1 MAGVPIARPFRPSYN
16 LRWMKTC
23 IWILSRSPGRKAWG
37 AAFLLGTGFL
47 FFAAAACGAETT
59 DIDGS
64 STVFPI
70 TEAMVEDWGLTI
82 GGSARL
88 VIGISGTGGGFKKF
102 CNGETDINDA
112 SRPIKAIEVERCAKA
127 GVEFIELPVAIDGL
141 TVVVNPENDF
151 VQCLT
156 VDDLHTM
163 WRPEAEGKI
172 DRWNQ
177 VRPEWP
183 DAKMRLYGPGVDSG
197 TFDYFTETINGE
209 AQASRGDFTSS
220 ERDNVLVQGIAGD
233 RTSLG
238 YFGYSFFV
246 ENRDILKM
254 VAIDGGGGCVFP
266 TGETI
271 NNGTY
276 APLSRPLFIYVS
288 KEAWEQQ
295 EVKDFVRYYVSY
307 DRAGLLRE
315 LGFVAFPQAVHD
327 LVLDRFERGLTGT
340 IFGGASPQTGTVKEI
355 LSANR

>member
-1 MAGVPIARPFRPSYN
+1 M
-16 LRWMKTC
+16 
-23 IWILSRSPGRKAWG
+23 
-37 AAFLLGTGFL
+37 
-47 FFAAAACGAETT
+47 AACGTETT

-70 TEAMVEDWGLTI
+70 TEAMVEDWGRSI

-112 SRPIKAIEVERCAKA
+112 SRPIKASEVAKCADA

-141 TVVVNPENDF
+141 TVSVNRENDF
-151 VQCLT
+151 AECLT
-156 VDDLHTM
+156 VDELHFM
-163 WRPEAEGKI
+163 WGPEAEGKI
-172 DRWNQ
+172 DHWNQ

-183 DAKMRLYGPGVDSG
+183 DQTLRLYGPGADSG
-197 TFDYFTETINGE
+197 TFDYFTETVNGE

-233 RTSLG
+233 RSSLG

-246 ENRDILKM
+246 ENQDILKM
-254 VAIDGGGGCVFP
+254 VAIDGGDGCVYP
-266 TGETI
+266 TDESI

-276 APLSRPLFIYVS
+276 SPLSRPLFIYVS

-295 EVKDFVRYYVSY
+295 DVKDFISYYVSY
-307 DRAGLLRE
+307 DRAELLKE
-315 LGFVAFPQAVHD
+315 LGFVPFPNSVHD

-340 IFGGASPQTGTVKEI
+340 IFGGENPIKGTVEEV